1 MTSNTAKKRPAW
13 FDVLFIL
20 AAFVLLSL
28 ATGEIYYRIILEDRI
43 EARVTVAVTRAM
55 QK

>member
-1 MTSNTAKKRPAW
+1 MTNNPVKKRPAW
-13 FDVLFIL
+13 FDALFII
-20 AAFVLLSL
+20 AAFVLLSI

-43 EARVTVAVTRAM
+43 EARVTAVVTRAL